1 MSISHWC
8 LHPLY
13 RSLKKQQFICACWRK
28 RTVHFGFCYIWRF
41 LTKSSLT
48 QLFSRHVSHNA
59 TCSLRYER
67 QGQRRTTPGLA
78 ARQLNRSDWLCS
90 RHMLFE
96 VSHDGAKILSRDT
109 VVDALQDIPALKD
122 KYRTYKVNFN
132 TNVNLIGDVGWNI
145 PSWRLRQTQS
155 AEYWTCLVVFWC
167 RSFFLLLSW
176 FLTREWLRR
185 QHARGACLRCLQY
198 RG

>member
-78 ARQLNRSDWLCS
+78 ARQLNSSGWLCS
-90 RHMLFE
+90 RQVLPAVTNE
-96 VSHDGAKILSRDT
+96 GAKMLSRN
-109 VVDALQDIPALKD
+109 VVELHRKVFLKITKSYFLWPAVQQRTTQEAYVVSVAL
-122 KYRTYKVNFN
+122 RT
-132 TNVNLIGDVGWNI
+132 I
-145 PSWRLRQTQS
+145 QT
-155 AEYWTCLVVFWC
+155 
-167 RSFFLLLSW
+167 
-176 FLTREWLRR
+176 
-185 QHARGACLRCLQY
+185 RCLNCSSTMPTWGIPKKES
-198 RG
+198 RDFLVR